1 MTSEQAAQAIDGQA
15 LKRLFYAGLEQ
26 VSQNVAAINR
36 MNVFPVPDGD
46 TGINMHHTLQR
57 AYTEIEAVDSQDAA
71 LMAGRFAYGALMGAR
86 GNSGTILS
94 QWLKGFAEGVQ
105 QAQTLTPPHLLCGC
119 QLAVR
124 LAYQSVKEPV
134 EGTILTVARES
145 AEALQNHA
153 IVDMTLKDALEVMAL
168 AAEQSLHNTP
178 NLLPILKEVDAVDS
192 GGMGLFLFL
201 RGMASCLLDDEAPQ
215 SRQPAASDRRDMA
228 LMPNHQGHYGYDVQF
243 LMRGQGMDVAVI
255 RQDFEQLGWSVMVV
269 GNESTIKVHIH
280 VDNPA
285 IPFDY
290 AFHSGAELDDIVVEN
305 MQAQYQ
311 AYIQK
316 RQSVPMQKIAVISVA
331 TGDGIHAIFKD
342 LNCTQVIEG
351 GQSMNPDTED
361 FLKVIDSLPSEQVII
376 LPNNRNVIMTAQQ
389 AARLAADKDVRIIPT
404 KTILQG
410 ISAMIAYGDVGDSS
424 MNLDAL
430 IAQMREASTLVCSIE
445 ITTATRSTRLHGL
458 DIRQGEYIGIVD
470 GEIRAAAAT
479 LEVALLD
486 VFSQLEN
493 GDWELA
499 TIYYGENVSDSANQL
514 IERLSNAIEGLE
526 FEVVYGGQALYPY
539 LISVE

>member
-1 MTSEQAAQAIDGQA
+1 MTLEQAIDGQA

-71 LMAGRFAYGALMGAR
+71 LIADRFAYGALMGAR

-94 QWLKGFAEGVQ
+94 QWLKGFAEGLR
-105 QAQTLTPPHLLCGC
+105 QAQTLTPLHLLSGC
-119 QLAVR
+119 QLAVKM
-124 LAYQSVKEPV
+124 AYQSVKEPV

-145 AEALQNHA
+145 AEALQTCA
-153 IVDMTLKDALEVMAL
+153 VADMTLNDALEVLAL

-178 NLLPILKEVDAVDS
+178 NLLPILKEVDVVDS

-201 RGMASCLLDDEAPQ
+201 RGMASCLMDDEAPQ
-215 SRQPAASDRRDMA
+215 SRQPATSDRRDMA
-228 LMPNHQGHYGYDVQF
+228 LMPKHQGHYGYDVQF
-243 LMRGQGMDVAVI
+243 LMRGQDMDVAAI

-285 IPFDY
+285 MPFDY
-290 AFHSGAELDDIVVEN
+290 AFQSGAELDDIVVEN

-316 RQSVPMQKIAVISVA
+316 RSVPMQKIAVIGVA

-361 FLKVIDSLPSEQVII
+361 FLKVIDSLPAEQVII
-376 LPNNRNVIMTAQQ
+376 LPNNHNVIMTARQ
-389 AARLAADKDVRIIPT
+389 AAQLAADKDVRIIPT

-410 ISAMIAYGDVGDSS
+410 ISAMIAYGDVGDRG

-430 IAQMREASTLVCSIE
+430 TAQMREASTLVCSIE
-445 ITTATRSTRLHGL
+445 ITSATRSTRLHGL
-458 DIRQGEYIGIVD
+458 NIRQGEYIGIVD

-479 LEVALLD
+479 LEGTLLD

-493 GDWELA
+493 NDWELA
-499 TIYYGENVSDSANQL
+499 TVYYGQNVSESSANQL
-514 IERLSNAIEGLE
+514 IERLSNAIKGLE
-526 FEVVYGGQALYPY
+526 FEAVYGGQALYPY